1 VRLRVKTSLE
11 IEQSI
16 EKLPIAEVAR
26 TLGLDPDGINLHGKY
41 IAKLPLSI
49 LHERADEPDG
59 NLVLVTSMTPTRSG
73 EGKTTVAISLADA
86 LTRLG
91 QKAALCIREPSLGP
105 YFGMKGGG
113 TGGGHAQVTPAEDIN
128 LHFTGDMYG
137 VSKANNLLS
146 SMIDN
151 HLYFGNT
158 LHLDSRRVTWK
169 RVIDLNDRA
178 LRDIIVGLGGTANG
192 FPRRDGFD
200 ITPASEVMTI
210 LSLSRDT
217 TDLHERVK
225 RIIVGYT
232 FDGEPVTCAQIK
244 SDAAMVILL
253 RDAIQPNLVQT
264 LEHTPAIIHGGA
276 FGNIAHGCNTL
287 FATRMALKLA
297 DYAVTEAGFGSD
309 LGAEKFFDI
318 KCRAGGLKP
327 SAAVVVATVRA
338 LKHHGD
344 GSLEDGF
351 ANLAKH
357 IENIRCFGVSPVVAI
372 NRFADDTDE
381 ELNSIRHRCEMAGVS
396 SAVCD
401 SFDRGGAGAE
411 ELARTVMKVARDGS
425 SSLRFLY
432 PLDLPVREKME
443 VIATRMYGAAGVAYD
458 RRVLASIEQIEKL
471 GFGNLPICVAKT
483 QASLSDRADLR
494 GVPKDFTVTVN
505 EVRLC
510 TGAGLIVMRCGDI
523 VTMPGLPRVSAAE
536 LMQVDSSGQTITL
549 A

>member
-1 VRLRVKTSLE
+1 MKTNLE
-11 IEQSI
+11 IEQGF
-16 EKLPIAEVAR
+16 EKLPIGDVMA
-26 TLGLDPDGINLHGKY
+26 TLGVDPDSINLHGKY

-49 LHERADEPDG
+49 LRERAGHPDG
-59 NLVLVTSMTPTRSG
+59 KLVLVTAITPTRSG
-73 EGKTTVAISLADA
+73 EGKTTVAIGLSDA

-91 QKAALCIREPSLGP
+91 EKAVLCIREPSLGP
-105 YFGMKGGG
+105 YFGMKGGA
-113 TGGGHAQVTPAEDIN
+113 TGGGCAQVTPAEDIN

-137 VSKANNLLS
+137 VSKANNLLA

-151 HLYFGNT
+151 HLYFGNV
-158 LHLDSRRVTWK
+158 LQIDSRRVTFK

-178 LRDIIVGLGGTANG
+178 LRDIIIGLGGTSNG

-210 LSLSRDT
+210 LSLALDPA
-217 TDLHERVK
+217 DLHERLK
-225 RIIVGYT
+225 RIIIGYSYQ
-232 FDGEPVTCAQIK
+232 GEAVTCAQLK
-244 SDAAMVILL
+244 ADAAMVILL
-253 RDAIQPNLVQT
+253 RDTIQPNVVQT
-264 LEHTPAIIHGGA
+264 LEHTPVIIHGGA
-276 FGNIAHGCNTL
+276 FANIAHGCNTL
-287 FATRMALKLA
+287 FATKMALKLA
-297 DYAVTEAGFGSD
+297 DYTVTEAGFGSD

-327 SAAVVVATVRA
+327 SAAVIVATVRA

-344 GSLEDGF
+344 GSPEDGF

-357 IENIRCFGVSPVVAI
+357 IENVRCFGVSPIVAI

-381 ELNSIRHRCEMAGVS
+381 ELNSIRHKCEMAGVP

-411 ELARTVMKVARDGS
+411 ELARAVIKVARDGS

-458 RRVLASIEQIEKL
+458 RRVLASIEQIERL

>member
-1 VRLRVKTSLE
+1 MKTGLE

-16 EKLPIAEVAR
+16 EKLPITEVAK
-26 TLGLDPDGINLHGKY
+26 TLGLDPDSINLHGKY
-41 IAKLPLSI
+41 IAKLPLSV
-49 LHERADEPDG
+49 LHERADKADG
-59 NLVLVTSMTPTRSG
+59 NLVLVTAMTPTRSG
-73 EGKTTVAISLADA
+73 EGKTTVAISLTDA

-113 TGGGHAQVTPAEDIN
+113 TGGGYAQVTPAEDIN

-151 HLYFGNT
+151 HLYHGNP
-158 LHLDSRRVTWK
+158 LQLDSRRVTWK

-210 LSLSRDT
+210 LSLSRNT
-217 TDLHERVK
+217 ADLHERLK

-232 FDGEPVTCAQIK
+232 FGGEPVTCAQIK

-264 LEHTPAIIHGGA
+264 LEHSPAIIHGGA
-276 FGNIAHGCNTL
+276 FANIAHGCNTL
-287 FATRMALKLA
+287 FATSMALKLA

-318 KCRAGGLKP
+318 KCRVGGLKP

-338 LKHHGD
+338 LKHHGG

-357 IENIRCFGVSPVVAI
+357 VENVRHFGVSPVVAI
-372 NRFADDTDE
+372 NRFADDTGE
-381 ELNSIRHRCEMAGVS
+381 ELKSVQSKCETAGVS

-401 SFDRGGAGAE
+401 GFDRGSAGAE
-411 ELARTVMKVARDGS
+411 ELARAVMKVARDGS

-432 PLDLPVREKME
+432 PLDLPIAEKME
-443 VIATRMYGAAGVAYD
+443 AIATRMYGAAGVKYD
-458 RRVLASIEQIEKL
+458 RRALASIEQIERL

-483 QASLSDRADLR
+483 QASLSDTAELR
-494 GVPKDFTVTVN
+494 GVPKDFTVAVN

-510 TGAGLIVMRCGDI
+510 AGAGLIVMRCGDI
-523 VTMPGLPRVSAAE
+523 VTMPGLPRLSAAE